1 MSVSKERRCYNY
13 FGYVFF
19 KKLVLNAFVEIK
31 KVGAQNY
38 NVHSIIFLD
47 NGVNMSSK
55 RLKPLSWNNLVF
67 QKPLK

>member
-13 FGYVFF
+13 FSYVFF
-19 KKLVLNAFVEIK
+19 KKLILNAFIEIK

-47 NGVNMSSK
+47 KGVNKSS
-55 RLKPLSWNNLVF
+55 RVSNHSAE
-67 QKPLK
+67 